1 VEVYDVSCDPELE
14 EDVQDV
20 FIAKVAAGPRA
31 GELTVVDERGRSCRV
46 DVHGRRVEPLGP

>member
-1 VEVYDVSCDPELE
+1 VKVYDVSCDPELE